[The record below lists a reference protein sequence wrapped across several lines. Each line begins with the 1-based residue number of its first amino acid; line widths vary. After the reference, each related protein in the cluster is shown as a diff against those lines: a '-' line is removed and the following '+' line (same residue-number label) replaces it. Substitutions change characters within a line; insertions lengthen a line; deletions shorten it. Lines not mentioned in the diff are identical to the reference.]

1 MGALILI
8 LVGVVVLWPLLV
20 IVFSWLCGP
29 VLGGIMYAAGFA
41 VIILQWKFLYIP
53 LYMWLIFGTFAYAQY
68 DVWKQK
74 NLPPR
79 RRY

>member
-1 MGALILI
+1 MGALLLI

-20 IVFSWLCGP
+20 IVFSWLFGP
-29 VLGGIMYAAGFA
+29 VLGAIMYAAGFA

-53 LYMWLIFGTFAYAQY
+53 LYMWLIFGTFAYATY
-68 DVWKQK
+68 DVHRQK
-74 NLPPR
+74 NTPPR